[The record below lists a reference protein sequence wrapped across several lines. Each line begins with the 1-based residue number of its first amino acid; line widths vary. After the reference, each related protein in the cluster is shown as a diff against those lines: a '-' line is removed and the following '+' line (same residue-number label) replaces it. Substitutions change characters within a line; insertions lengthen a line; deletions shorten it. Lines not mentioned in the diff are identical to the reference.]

1 MEKDAAEL
9 GCVAVQ
15 ELHDAPITALVPVWD
30 GRLVAS
36 ASLDGSVFLWDGCTG
51 AFVRTLAEE
60 LGPIDC
66 LAGAGPFLWCVDV
79 NRTLSIW
86 SVGGERRE
94 QTVRRASAPAPAEAE
109 DDSGGDDDDRCSPAG
124 ADVAMADEEAPAP
137 RWRRPSKPSPADK
150 KSKRRRASATIAS
163 LLRGSDAAKAESGGK
178 RVLGSHRDSDAK

>member
-1 MEKDAAEL
+1 M
-9 GCVAVQ
+9 AVQ

-30 GRLVAS
+30 GRLIAS

-66 LAGAGPFLWCVDV
+66 LAGVGPFLWCVDV

-86 SVGGERRE
+86 RVGGEPESGGE
-94 QTVRRASAPAPAEAE
+94 QTVRRATAPAPEE
-109 DDSGGDDDDRCSPAG
+109 DGDDSGGDDDDRCSPAG
-124 ADVAMADEEAPAP
+124 AEVAMADEEAPAP
-137 RWRRPSKPSPADK
+137 SWRRPSKPSPADK

-163 LLRGSDAAKAESGGK
+163 LLRGSDAVKAESGGK